1 MTLIAILTGVLAL
14 TMAAAS
20 FFAFR
25 ASVRSVDHLCSEVRV
40 LVVSVNG
47 LEAALLGEV
56 RTARES
62 ADTAVAM
69 LDELSKSAQ
78 APPTPPTDGAP
89 GRMSRMRDIYS
100 ALEADSYRMVA
111 GG

>member
-1 MTLIAILTGVLAL
+1 MTLIAILIGVLML
-14 TMAAAS
+14 AAS

-100 ALEADSYRMVA
+100 ALEADSYRAVV